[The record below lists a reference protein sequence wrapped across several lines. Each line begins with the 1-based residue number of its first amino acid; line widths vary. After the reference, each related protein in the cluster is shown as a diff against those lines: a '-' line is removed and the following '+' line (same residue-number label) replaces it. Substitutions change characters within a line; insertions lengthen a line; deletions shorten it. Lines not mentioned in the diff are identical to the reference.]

1 MDELNDSL
9 EDYEVNE
16 GIPTVISRNTTGM
29 EDYNSGNEQSG
40 NPVSL
45 MQTGPFMVNE
55 AALNIRG
62 EFDFTQIGI
71 GEIQARS
78 SLGYRRSGPEGSPA
92 FNTSSG
98 FLPQK
103 TADEESV
110 IFRPVGQLDFSALDD
125 TERNEDISRDRSVST
140 PQKYQPQA
148 PYMAAEREE
157 VYGSQD
163 MDQNDS
169 RNNSPA
175 AGFFEMNQSPRQ
187 SSESDEELNSRVIF
201 SPLRR
206 MENNDSTENIHRF
219 EFERHSVPN
228 KFQNDDQRFHE
239 PNLAKSPLS
248 DRGKSS
254 PKAPQKVKYIMSPGE
269 VNPGKNQQITSPSS
283 PVNRP
288 DRREVFVCIPAVDQ
302 HREKNGTPPSI
313 QKDNQPKIQ
322 RAFTNDEDSMNS
334 QEPRTTHVHVQ
345 GNASWDIPV
354 SESSQ
359 QTHVRTSKPQQKPLN
374 EKRPFVSSVRS
385 ESYNAYLQSKE
396 SHLPRPKTKG
406 SDAVKPADTS
416 KVNTIQRPDGSRQNA
431 GEKKMAGP
439 YPTHAENR
447 VMARRNMGAGQN
459 ERQVRTDQTTRR
471 TVETAEEKRPRS
483 YHGGGEARV
492 NDHSPVHPGANVV
505 TQVQHYQS
513 DGEDVA
519 QKHVTK
525 VSIQKACFTG

>member
-1 MDELNDSL
+1 
-9 EDYEVNE
+9 
-16 GIPTVISRNTTGM
+16 
-29 EDYNSGNEQSG
+29 
-40 NPVSL
+40 
-45 MQTGPFMVNE
+45 
-55 AALNIRG
+55 
-62 EFDFTQIGI
+62 
-71 GEIQARS
+71 
-78 SLGYRRSGPEGSPA
+78 
-92 FNTSSG
+92 
-98 FLPQK
+98 
-103 TADEESV
+103 
-110 IFRPVGQLDFSALDD
+110 
-125 TERNEDISRDRSVST
+125 
-140 PQKYQPQA
+140 
-148 PYMAAEREE
+148 
-157 VYGSQD
+157 
-163 MDQNDS
+163 
-169 RNNSPA
+169 
-175 AGFFEMNQSPRQ
+175 
-187 SSESDEELNSRVIF
+187 
-201 SPLRR
+201 
-206 MENNDSTENIHRF
+206 
-219 EFERHSVPN
+219 
-228 KFQNDDQRFHE
+228 
-239 PNLAKSPLS
+239 
-248 DRGKSS
+248 
-254 PKAPQKVKYIMSPGE
+254 MSPGE

-288 DRREVFVCIPAVDQ
+288 DRREVFVSIPAVDQ

-313 QKDNQPKIQ
+313 QKDNQPKMQ
-322 RAFTNDEDSMNS
+322 RAFTNDEDNINS

-359 QTHVRTSKPQQKPLN
+359 QTHVKTSKPQQKPLN

-416 KVNTIQRPDGSRQNA
+416 KVNNIQRPDGSRQNA

-471 TVETAEEKRPRS
+471 TVESAVENRPRS
-483 YHGGGEARV
+483 YHGGGETRV